1 MLWFPSAESV
11 RWRQGSACSWKL
23 FACAFALPV
32 RECLV
37 HYSQRR
43 QHLKTKVY
51 FCSEKARII
60 NTIIHGLQCFCLSF
74 SDDVSCSNNP
84 PTCFVC
90 EMGGHSRRS
99 LRMSWCLQQKVS
111 GSRGWQRAVLEA
123 DLQSSPFSPFF
134 VENNPLWDG
143 YNYFSR
149 CVGFRPTKTV
159 LLNIGIST
167 RALKVKVQLLQDCG
181 DRMNVSCTLTIE
193 GRGFPKFHD
202 VLFFWIFG
210 ISTKNPWHLTFIS

>member
-43 QHLKTKVY
+43 QHPKNKVY

-99 LRMSWCLQQKVS
+99 LRMSYAFNKKYCKWIAGMAGEQCWKPY
-111 GSRGWQRAVLEA
+111 
-123 DLQSSPFSPFF
+123 LQSSPFSPFF

-167 RALKVKVQLLQDCG
+167 RAPKVKVQLLQDCG

-202 VLFFWIFG
+202 VLFFEYLVFPLKTLG
-210 ISTKNPWHLTFIS
+210 I

>member
-1 MLWFPSAESV
+1 MRRRFLKLRSLPEMLVAHFGDSEGMRCFDFLPQNLCVDGRAQHVHES
-11 RWRQGSACSWKL
+11 
-23 FACAFALPV
+23 
-32 RECLV
+32 CLLV
-37 HYSQRR
+37 R

-134 VENNPLWDG
+134 VENNPL
-143 YNYFSR
+143 
-149 CVGFRPTKTV
+149 
-159 LLNIGIST
+159 
-167 RALKVKVQLLQDCG
+167 
-181 DRMNVSCTLTIE
+181 
-193 GRGFPKFHD
+193 
-202 VLFFWIFG
+202 
-210 ISTKNPWHLTFIS
+210 